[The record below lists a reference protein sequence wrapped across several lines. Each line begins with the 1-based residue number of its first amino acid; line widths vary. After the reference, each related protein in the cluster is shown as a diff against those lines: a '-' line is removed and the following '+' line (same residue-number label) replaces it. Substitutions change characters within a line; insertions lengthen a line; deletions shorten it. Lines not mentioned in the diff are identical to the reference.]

1 MESLLCDVR
10 SFVAVHRFFSCDS
23 LFAAHGLSCSAAYGI
38 LVPWLGLEHLFP
50 AFQGR
55 FITTGPPGKF
65 LNCHTITENEKP
77 I

>member
-10 SFVAVHRFFSCDS
+10 SFVVVHRFVSCGS
-23 LFAAHGLSCSAAYGI
+23 VFAAQGLSCCTAHGI

-55 FITTGPPGKF
+55 FIATGPPGKF
-65 LNCHTITENEKP
+65 PNCHTFTENEKS